1 MMKSGWWSVDFTI
14 TLDGEEIDFSEL
26 SEMSQEHILKLVSEG
41 YESGEVS
48 EEWDDEEDE
57 DDEDV

>member
-26 SEMSQEHILKLVSEG
+26 SEMSQEYILKLVSEG
-41 YESGEVS
+41 YESGEVY
-48 EEWDDEEDE
+48 EEWDDDEDE
-57 DDEDV
+57 DY

>member
-26 SEMSQEHILKLVSEG
+26 SEMSQEYILKLVSEG
-41 YESGEVS
+41 YESGEVY
-48 EEWDDEEDE
+48 EEWDDDEDE
-57 DDEDV
+57 EGELI

>member
-26 SEMSQEHILKLVSEG
+26 SEMSQEYILKLVSEG

-48 EEWDDEEDE
+48 EEWDDDEDEEDI
-57 DDEDV
+57 